1 MLESIQEID
10 KAIKGFL
17 QTELDIA
24 IDRELKKKTQ
34 TQKNNLSEQNLNKK
48 RDGLY
53 DKLKSDYEKYMLAC

>member
-34 TQKNNLSEQNLNKK
+34 TQQNNLSE
-48 RDGLY
+48 
-53 DKLKSDYEKYMLAC
+53 

>member
-17 QTELDIA
+17 QAELDIA

-34 TQKNNLSEQNLNKK
+34 TQKNNLPEQNLNKK
-48 RDGLY
+48 RDSLY
-53 DKLKSDYEKYMLAC
+53 DKLK

>member
-17 QTELDIA
+17 QAELDIA

-34 TQKNNLSEQNLNKK
+34 TQKNNLPEQNLNKK
-48 RDGLY
+48 RDSLY
-53 DKLKSDYEKYMLAC
+53 DKLKSDYESTC